1 MTVTP
6 IRAKR
11 AELHLRTDPE
21 CRRGP
26 LAAPPAH
33 AWLGPSPAPPAHA
46 WLGALL
52 GLLLAVLALSAISPP
67 TAAADGPVTPTA
79 TDYLARITRVPAGVE
94 AKVVDGYLNLWMR
107 VPAGESVV
115 VLDFRGAPW
124 VRFDG
129 AGVQVNHNSLE
140 YYNSQVPVPALAP
153 SELTRST
160 PPRWVSVSSGHTY
173 MWREGRMHALA
184 AIALAPGTT
193 YVGKWTIAMRV
204 AGRPATLVGG
214 LWYTGPPSIV
224 WFWPILVFL
233 SCALAAWRLRSPEL
247 DRRLGKAVTL
257 ALLVLI
263 GVAMAARYLHGRPGI
278 SAGNAVLLLAIMA
291 ALAAAAGRVLGG
303 RSGLPLLLATAL
315 VALWAGLTLITVL
328 THGYVLLAVPA
339 FVARAVTAALI
350 GGSLSLALIG
360 VRALDRVAA

>member
-1 MTVTP
+1 MTV
-6 IRAKR
+6 RAKR

-26 LAAPPAH
+26 LAAPPAR
-33 AWLGPSPAPPAHA
+33 AWRSTLVAA
-46 WLGALL
+46 
-52 GLLLAVLALSAISPP
+52 LLAVIGLGAISPA

-79 TDYLARITRVPAGVE
+79 TNYLARITRTPAGVD
-94 AKVVDGYLNLWMR
+94 AKVVDGYLNLWMS
-107 VPAGESVV
+107 VPAGENVV

-124 VRFDG
+124 VRFDRAG
-129 AGVQVNHNSLE
+129 AQVNRNSQE
-140 YYNSQVPVPALAP
+140 YYLSQVPVPALPP
-153 SELTRST
+153 SGLTIST

-193 YVGKWTIAMRV
+193 KVGTWSITMV
-204 AGRPATLVGG
+204 VGGRPAKLVGG

-224 WFWPILVFL
+224 WFWPIIVFL
-233 SCALAAWRLRSPEL
+233 SCALAAWRMRSPEL

-257 ALLVLI
+257 TLLVLI
-263 GVAMAARYLHGRPGI
+263 GIGMAGRYLHGRPGI
-278 SAGNAVLLLAIMA
+278 APANMLLILVIFA
-291 ALAAAAGRVLGG
+291 ALAAAAGRVLSG
-303 RSGLPLLLATAL
+303 RSGLGLLLATAI

-339 FVARAVTAALI
+339 FVARSVTAALL
-350 GGSLSLALIG
+350 GGSLSLVLIG